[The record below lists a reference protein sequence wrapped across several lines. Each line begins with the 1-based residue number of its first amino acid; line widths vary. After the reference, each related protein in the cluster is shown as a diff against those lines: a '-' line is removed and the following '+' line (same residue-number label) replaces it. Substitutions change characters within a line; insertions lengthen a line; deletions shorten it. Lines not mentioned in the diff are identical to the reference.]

1 MALTRELWDHN
12 ALAISAMRES
22 FKTGIR
28 RMVISGPTGS
38 GKTHLAAGVVD
49 SALSKGRKVAFVVP
63 FISLI
68 DQTVEGFY
76 HEGITEVGVIQAD
89 HHLTDWSKPVQVC
102 SIQTIGK
109 RQTFPDAD
117 VTVIDECHIIHKTH
131 RHWMTLH
138 GPKRDDAGHVIS
150 GGRVFVG
157 LSATPYAKGLGDLF
171 ETLIPTG
178 TTQGMIDAGIL
189 SPFRVFATGHPDM
202 RGVKTLAGDFH
213 EGETAERMQQG
224 TLTAD
229 IIATYRKQWGRGKT
243 LVFAVDCAHARTL
256 AARFNEAGI
265 KAAYQDADTASAD
278 RREIKRAFHAG
289 EIEVV
294 CNVGTLC
301 LDQETEILTSDGWI
315 GIDGMTMQH
324 KIAAW
329 DESGIE
335 FAHPLGIVRRQRE
348 RHERMVSVA
357 GRVHNIRVTANHR
370 MQWSSYPWN
379 FKIQPAES
387 LVGKRGYF
395 PVSGQALPAVFD
407 FVGPHFEHQTKK
419 RTSLSYKY
427 RKEGLARG
435 EARSLSAAH
444 VEYQN
449 RNLLR
454 MPHELTLDDCA
465 FIGFW
470 LGDGSRVTSESDKI
484 SFTQS
489 ERNGGIIT
497 WIDALIARMGLHVNR
512 KRIAP
517 ALKSTW
523 HSIRWEFAFGRGGR
537 EQKRDGGVSYL
548 DDYLNKDGSV
558 LYWGFDCDRFMELLH
573 GYWMADGNHGTDGLG
588 SGSGKQISGKN
599 KTIFNLLQ
607 AIGACR
613 GVRIGVRLGR
623 NARGNHAP
631 LYFMNWLEQSA
642 SCLIRERL
650 AFEDDF
656 REEPVWC
663 VTSTTGNLITRRGGK
678 VTVVGNTTGVD
689 WDVRCLV
696 LARPTKSEILYK
708 QIVGRAL
715 RTAEGKQHALIL
727 DHSDTTSRLGF
738 ITDIEHD
745 HLDST
750 ERRINCAERKK
761 PLPKLCSKC
770 EALLTKKADNCW
782 NCGHAFAKLSA
793 IQEAD
798 GDLIE
803 VQRGKITMGRR
814 GGKREYSMSEKAEWF
829 SQIKRLRI
837 DRNKSEG
844 WAAHTYKA
852 KFGVWPNDPRIR
864 HVEIADFI
872 TTEVYSF
879 VKFLNIQYAKR
890 MEKQRAMGGGHV

>member
-12 ALAISAMRES
+12 AIAISAMRES

-63 FISLI
+63 YLSLI

-109 RQTFPDAD
+109 RQAFPDAD
-117 VTVIDECHIIHKTH
+117 VIVFDECHLLFKAH

-138 GPKRDDAGHVIS
+138 GPKHNDAGEMIS

-213 EGETAERMQQG
+213 EGETAERMQRG

-243 LVFAVDCAHARTL
+243 LVFAVDCAHAKTL

-265 KAAYQDADTASAD
+265 KAAYQDADTAGCD

-294 CNVGTLC
+294 CNVGTL
-301 LDQETEILTSDGWI
+301 
-315 GIDGMTMQH
+315 
-324 KIAAW
+324 
-329 DESGIE
+329 
-335 FAHPLGIVRRQRE
+335 
-348 RHERMVSVA
+348 VA
-357 GRVHNIRVTANHR
+357 
-370 MQWSSYPWN
+370 
-379 FKIQPAES
+379 
-387 LVGKRGYF
+387 
-395 PVSGQALPAVFD
+395 
-407 FVGPHFEHQTKK
+407 
-419 RTSLSYKY
+419 
-427 RKEGLARG
+427 
-435 EARSLSAAH
+435 
-444 VEYQN
+444 
-449 RNLLR
+449 
-454 MPHELTLDDCA
+454 
-465 FIGFW
+465 
-470 LGDGSRVTSESDKI
+470 
-484 SFTQS
+484 
-489 ERNGGIIT
+489 
-497 WIDALIARMGLHVNR
+497 
-512 KRIAP
+512 
-517 ALKSTW
+517 
-523 HSIRWEFAFGRGGR
+523 
-537 EQKRDGGVSYL
+537 
-548 DDYLNKDGSV
+548 
-558 LYWGFDCDRFMELLH
+558 
-573 GYWMADGNHGTDGLG
+573 
-588 SGSGKQISGKN
+588 
-599 KTIFNLLQ
+599 
-607 AIGACR
+607 
-613 GVRIGVRLGR
+613 
-623 NARGNHAP
+623 
-631 LYFMNWLEQSA
+631 
-642 SCLIRERL
+642 
-650 AFEDDF
+650 
-656 REEPVWC
+656 
-663 VTSTTGNLITRRGGK
+663 
-678 VTVVGNTTGVD
+678 GVD

-696 LARPTKSEILYK
+696 LARPTKSEILLK
-708 QIVGRAL
+708 QIIGRSL
-715 RTAEGKQHALIL
+715 RTAPPGTEPKPYALIL

-738 ITDIEHD
+738 VTDIEHD

-750 ERRINCAERKK
+750 ERRINYAERKK
-761 PLPKLCSKC
+761 LLPKLCSKC

-803 VQRGKITMGRR
+803 VQRGTITMGKK

-829 SQIKRLRI
+829 SQIKRLRV

-864 HVEIADFI
+864 QVEIADFI